1 MGKGNNGM
9 ALQHELFMN
18 AVVASGGTI
27 YSQPVDLGGNSN
39 VFVGITTVVG
49 SAALD
54 ATTGLEGSA
63 DLTNW
68 GALSPGAAFTFAV
81 APTFASATFT
91 SVGAR
96 YVRLK
101 VKAGSGASCVNAS
114 LTATSG

>member
-1 MGKGNNGM
+1 M
-9 ALQHELFMN
+9 ALQQELFVN
-18 AVVASGGTI
+18 AVIATGGVI

-49 SAALD
+49 SVALD
-54 ATTGLEGSA
+54 AATGLEGSS

-68 GALSPGAAFTFAV
+68 DALTPAATFTFA
-81 APTFASATFT
+81 AGPTFASATFT
-91 SVGAR
+91 GVGAR

-101 VKAGSGASCVNAS
+101 AKAATAAYCINAS